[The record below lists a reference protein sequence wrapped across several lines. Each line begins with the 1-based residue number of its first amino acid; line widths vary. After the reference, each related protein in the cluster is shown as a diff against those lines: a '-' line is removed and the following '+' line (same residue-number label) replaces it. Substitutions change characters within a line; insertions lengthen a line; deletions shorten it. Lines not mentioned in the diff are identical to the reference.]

1 MFLNPFCSF
10 RSFLESE
17 YGYRAVWIEA
27 RLLLGFRTKSPS
39 FQQVSPKGTGIH
51 KTRKSRRSDSQLW
64 SNNDGLPPFKMS
76 MNGIYQMNP
85 AILSALAALG
95 GSSVGALS
103 PILSSYVLQRSQ
115 AQRDLLVRQVVERE
129 TLYSDFINEASR
141 VYAHSQTHNL
151 ECLDE
156 LVSLYARVSRI
167 RLLGTEPVINAAEVL
182 VRQIVKQYGEPNLT
196 IEETRAAAIAA
207 KADPLDVFS
216 FACRGELEE
225 ILIRG
230 SLSSMVHL

>member
-1 MFLNPFCSF
+1 
-10 RSFLESE
+10 
-17 YGYRAVWIEA
+17 
-27 RLLLGFRTKSPS
+27 
-39 FQQVSPKGTGIH
+39 
-51 KTRKSRRSDSQLW
+51 
-64 SNNDGLPPFKMS
+64 
-76 MNGIYQMNP
+76 MNP
-85 AILSALAALG
+85 AMLSALAALG

-141 VYAHSQTHNL
+141 VYAHSQTRNL

-167 RLLGTEPVINAAEVL
+167 RLLATEPVINAAEVL
-182 VRQIVKQYGEPNLT
+182 VRQIVMQYGEPNLT
-196 IEETRAAAIAA
+196 IEETRAAAVAA
-207 KADPLDVFS
+207 KADPLDVFG